1 MLSPF
6 LIPAT
11 VPVSGGFA
19 WPNGRVK
26 LLAITVSGAWLTT
39 IERVVE
45 GVTSKI
51 VSPPKVATRGWVP
64 AVNSEVLN
72 VACNEPSS
80 VAVARGEGPSGKVT
94 EPPGG
99 GSTVPAATVAGIVT
113 LSP

>member
-45 GVTSKI
+45 GVTSKM
-51 VSPPKVATRGWVP
+51 VAPPKVATRGWVP
-64 AVNSEVLN
+64 AENSEVLN
-72 VACNEPSS
+72 VRCNEPSS
-80 VAVARGEGPSGKVT
+80 VAVARGGVAAGKGAGPQG
-94 EPPGG
+94 ECRR
-99 GSTVPAATVAGIVT
+99 VPAC
-113 LSP
+113 